1 MYYEGPLPPPELLI
15 KYNEAHPEAADII
28 LRSFEKEGAHRRRM
42 EAALVGKGIVRS
54 FRGQVFGFIVA
65 MVALLGGVGLLML
78 DKDIQGYSTIGAGFV
93 ALVGAFT
100 VGRIAQVRGLREQAE
115 DFSRNPRAD

>member
-1 MYYEGPLPPPELLI
+1 
-15 KYNEAHPEAADII
+15 
-28 LRSFEKEGAHRRRM
+28 
-42 EAALVGKGIVRS
+42 
-54 FRGQVFGFIVA
+54 
-65 MVALLGGVGLLML
+65 ML